1 MVSPSHA
8 PNPMERVEE
17 TAHPR
22 GKPGTPRNQ
31 TSNGLAMGHDQQSL
45 LADSEITHSPP
56 GPTHEILANPR
67 FVISPRCLASL
78 QDNLTNRRM
87 RDPHVRW
94 CERRAG
100 KPGPPTRFLPLR
112 GLPPRARPP
121 VRMPRAHL
129 PRSRA
134 PPRRPPPG
142 PHAARPRTAP
152 GPRPLV
158 QPPKCRLLPLGAVKV
173 CELPGQRKL
182 LRRIRQNGSNPDDA
196 RILPVAAAPM
206 S

>member
-100 KPGPPTRFLPLR
+100 KPGPPTRSLLARVRRAARGYIATR
-112 GLPPRARPP
+112 GLTA
-121 VRMPRAHL
+121 
-129 PRSRA
+129 
-134 PPRRPPPG
+134 
-142 PHAARPRTAP
+142 AARNLGRHPPAASPSLPARGFTGTARGRTLRW
-152 GPRPLV
+152 G
-158 QPPKCRLLPLGAVKV
+158 
-173 CELPGQRKL
+173 ELP
-182 LRRIRQNGSNPDDA
+182 A
-196 RILPVAAAPM
+196 M
-206 S
+206 

>member
-100 KPGPPTRFLPLR
+100 KPGPPTRLCTAKLRCLCACRLPALYRSAALLR
-112 GLPPRARPP
+112 QPP
-121 VRMPRAHL
+121 VSGSVCGATDTIRPKPAV
-129 PRSRA
+129 RSAEHTSELQSRG
-134 PPRRPPPG
+134 R
-142 PHAARPRTAP
+142 
-152 GPRPLV
+152 LV
-158 QPPKCRLLPLGAVKV
+158 CRLLL
-173 CELPGQRKL
+173 
-182 LRRIRQNGSNPDDA
+182 
-196 RILPVAAAPM
+196 
-206 S
+206 

>member
-87 RDPHVRW
+87 RDPHIRW
-94 CERRAG
+94 CERRSG
-100 KPGPPTRFLPLR
+100 TPGPPTRLSTAILKSLCAWPLR
-112 GLPPRARPP
+112 APRRLAALLRLPPAPGSACGSTDTISPKPAARAQ
-121 VRMPRAHL
+121 
-129 PRSRA
+129 RS
-134 PPRRPPPG
+134 PRRPKSLQTTPAPPFE
-142 PHAARPRTAP
+142 
-152 GPRPLV
+152 
-158 QPPKCRLLPLGAVKV
+158 CRLR
-173 CELPGQRKL
+173 CRRRS
-182 LRRIRQNGSNPDDA
+182 LRSSRNRW
-196 RILPVAAAPM
+196 
-206 S
+206 

>member
-31 TSNGLAMGHDQQSL
+31 TSNGLAMGHVQQSL

-100 KPGPPTRFLPLR
+100 KPGPPTRLFPFTASALPLAAA
-112 GLPPRARPP
+112 PRA
-121 VRMPRAHL
+121 L
-129 PRSRA
+129 RA
-134 PPRRPPPG
+134 PATFAPFRPRRPVPNPS
-142 PHAARPRTAP
+142 AAP
-152 GPRPLV
+152 GPFRISAAFY
-158 QPPKCRLLPLGAVKV
+158 RS
-173 CELPGQRKL
+173 QR
-182 LRRIRQNGSNPDDA
+182 
-196 RILPVAAAPM
+196 
-206 S
+206 

>member
-100 KPGPPTRFLPLR
+100 KPGPPTRL
-112 GLPPRARPP
+112 GQIA
-121 VRMPRAHL
+121 VSA
-129 PRSRA
+129 
-134 PPRRPPPG
+134 
-142 PHAARPRTAP
+142 
-152 GPRPLV
+152 
-158 QPPKCRLLPLGAVKV
+158 LLCALW
-173 CELPGQRKL
+173 CTHSL
-182 LRRIRQNGSNPDDA
+182 N
-196 RILPVAAAPM
+196 
-206 S
+206 

>member
-100 KPGPPTRFLPLR
+100 KPGPPTRLLHDLR
-112 GLPPRARPP
+112 RAPHLAVRPTPRRAHLAARPPRRRAATARSPPHCCTGVPEFAPRPPTAPPRAHPT
-121 VRMPRAHL
+121 A
-129 PRSRA
+129 
-134 PPRRPPPG
+134 RR
-142 PHAARPRTAP
+142 RF
-152 GPRPLV
+152 
-158 QPPKCRLLPLGAVKV
+158 
-173 CELPGQRKL
+173 
-182 LRRIRQNGSNPDDA
+182 
-196 RILPVAAAPM
+196 
-206 S
+206 

>member
-31 TSNGLAMGHDQQSL
+31 TSNRLAMGHDQQSL

-67 FVISPRCLASL
+67 FVISPRGLPSL
-78 QDNLTNRRM
+78 QDNLTDRRM

-100 KPGPPTRFLPLR
+100 NPGPPTRLLDDLR
-112 GLPPRARPP
+112 RAPHLAVRPTS
-121 VRMPRAHL
+121 RCAHL
-129 PRSRA
+129 
-134 PPRRPPPG
+134 
-142 PHAARPRTAP
+142 AARPLRRSCSKSAIFATLLHFARIRGAFGMKTRCRRAAKARYSQHCCTGLP
-152 GPRPLV
+152 EFAPRPT
-158 QPPKCRLLPLGAVKV
+158 
-173 CELPGQRKL
+173 
-182 LRRIRQNGSNPDDA
+182 
-196 RILPVAAAPM
+196 
-206 S
+206 

>member
-112 GLPPRARPP
+112 CHLPRARPP
-121 VRMPRAHL
+121 VRIPRAHP

-134 PPRRPPPG
+134 PARRPL
-142 PHAARPRTAP
+142 A
-152 GPRPLV
+152 
-158 QPPKCRLLPLGAVKV
+158 QPPRVQLFTA
-173 CELPGQRKL
+173 
-182 LRRIRQNGSNPDDA
+182 GSGKKIGRA
-196 RILPVAAAPM
+196 HV
-206 S
+206 

>member
-1 MVSPSHA
+1 MLSPPHA

-100 KPGPPTRFLPLR
+100 KPGPPTRLSLNVLLIQRLEAHTAHATHVRCTGVAACACGLR
-112 GLPPRARPP
+112 LISNDCLGGQEQTSDGSRVLQRGTGDLDRIGNAEIG
-121 VRMPRAHL
+121 RAH
-129 PRSRA
+129 
-134 PPRRPPPG
+134 
-142 PHAARPRTAP
+142 
-152 GPRPLV
+152 V
-158 QPPKCRLLPLGAVKV
+158 
-173 CELPGQRKL
+173 
-182 LRRIRQNGSNPDDA
+182 
-196 RILPVAAAPM
+196 
-206 S
+206 

>member
-1 MVSPSHA
+1 MLSPPHA

-100 KPGPPTRFLPLR
+100 KPGPPTRLC
-112 GLPPRARPP
+112 
-121 VRMPRAHL
+121 
-129 PRSRA
+129 
-134 PPRRPPPG
+134 
-142 PHAARPRTAP
+142 
-152 GPRPLV
+152 LV
-158 QPPKCRLLPLGAVKV
+158 
-173 CELPGQRKL
+173 L
-182 LRRIRQNGSNPDDA
+182 LRVPVMCGVSLDQTGDKINGGWHGFHPYVSEIRYV
-196 RILPVAAAPM
+196 I
-206 S
+206 

>member
-8 PNPMERVEE
+8 PNPLERVEE

-67 FVISPRCLASL
+67 FVISLRCLASL

-87 RDPHVRW
+87 RDPHVRS
-94 CERRAG
+94 CERWAG
-100 KPGPPTRFLPLR
+100 NAGPPTRLLFIYWSYLR
-112 GLPPRARPP
+112 T
-121 VRMPRAHL
+121 
-129 PRSRA
+129 RSR
-134 PPRRPPPG
+134 
-142 PHAARPRTAP
+142 
-152 GPRPLV
+152 
-158 QPPKCRLLPLGAVKV
+158 
-173 CELPGQRKL
+173 
-182 LRRIRQNGSNPDDA
+182 DA
-196 RILPVAAAPM
+196 
-206 S
+206 

>member
-8 PNPMERVEE
+8 PNPMTRVEE
-17 TAHPR
+17 TPHRR

-31 TSNGLAMGHDQQSL
+31 TSNGLAMGHDQQCL

-94 CERRAG
+94 RNN
-100 KPGPPTRFLPLR
+100 KPR
-112 GLPPRARPP
+112 
-121 VRMPRAHL
+121 
-129 PRSRA
+129 
-134 PPRRPPPG
+134 
-142 PHAARPRTAP
+142 
-152 GPRPLV
+152 
-158 QPPKCRLLPLGAVKV
+158 V
-173 CELPGQRKL
+173 CQYF
-182 LRRIRQNGSNPDDA
+182 
-196 RILPVAAAPM
+196 
-206 S
+206 

>member
-8 PNPMERVEE
+8 PNPLERVEE

-100 KPGPPTRFLPLR
+100 KPGPPTRLPAESTWAPIDAVPR
-112 GLPPRARPP
+112 PGAAPRAI
-121 VRMPRAHL
+121 
-129 PRSRA
+129 
-134 PPRRPPPG
+134 G
-142 PHAARPRTAP
+142 
-152 GPRPLV
+152 
-158 QPPKCRLLPLGAVKV
+158 
-173 CELPGQRKL
+173 
-182 LRRIRQNGSNPDDA
+182 
-196 RILPVAAAPM
+196 
-206 S
+206 